1 MRLLI
6 ANDIDETL
14 FLRPDPRAWAER
26 VFWFAREGDVVVV
39 SDEPDPAFVRHVG
52 AVTGVDTDR
61 VRVHVCPPGV
71 HGTRRIDPDA
81 LVTPEFVAA
90 VAADLADVD
99 EVVTLFPSAEIDGF
113 VTLLGVRD
121 RVAGV
126 EFLAQGGSELANSKA
141 TFRAVATAAGVP
153 IAPGAVCRSPGE
165 GIRALRALRAAGHDV
180 MVKMAHRGAGAGNEM
195 VLRAGADAPAH
206 VGGHHVCVLEPGEET
221 AYVEER
227 WKWASADGRY
237 PVVVEALLDV
247 DASVYAEFVV
257 TDDGVAFSGDGTL
270 AFADR
275 RLVADVTPASTLPA
289 RQRRALADGGRALA
303 QAYRALGYRGHLA
316 ADAVLTRAGT
326 IAYTE
331 VNART
336 TTSTHLFELRARV
349 PEATLWQRF
358 TPQTWAPVRAA
369 AFLQAV
375 ADAGIAFDPA
385 TGRGVLM
392 TMPAAHVPQGGFL
405 YVVAGTRPGDEA
417 RFQRV
422 LDDLFAA

>member
-52 AVTGVDTDR
+52 SVTGVDTGR
-61 VRVHVCPPGV
+61 VRVHVCPPGA
-71 HGTRRIDPDA
+71 HGTRRLDPDA
-81 LVTPEFVAA
+81 LVTPGFVAA
-90 VAADLADVD
+90 VAADLGEVE
-99 EVVTLFPSAEIDGF
+99 EVVTLFPSAEIDAF

-121 RVAGV
+121 RVAGA

-141 TFRAVATAAGVP
+141 TFRAVATTAGVP
-153 IAPGAVCRSPGE
+153 IAPGAVCRSPVE
-165 GIRALRALRAAGHDV
+165 GARALRALRGAGHDAV
-180 MVKMAHRGAGAGNEM
+180 VKMAHRGAGAGNEL
-195 VLRAGADAPAH
+195 VLRPGGVAAPH
-206 VGGHHVCVLEPGEET
+206 VGGHHVRVLDDDGIA
-221 AYVEER
+221 AYWDER
-227 WKWASADGRY
+227 WAWASADGRY

-247 DASVYAEFVV
+247 DASHYAEFVV
-257 TDDGVAFSGDGTL
+257 TDGGVTFSGDGSL

-275 RLVADVTPASTLPA
+275 LLVADVTPAGTLPA
-289 RQRRALADGGRALA
+289 PQRRALVEGGRALA

-316 ADAVLTRAGT
+316 ADAVLTREGT

-358 TPQTWAPVRAA
+358 TPQTWAPVRAEK
-369 AFLQAV
+369 FLQVV
-375 ADAGIAFDPA
+375 ADAGIAFEPA

-405 YVVAGTRPGDEA
+405 YVIAGTRPGDEA